1 MATRTVRLD
10 QAAESTLQALR
21 ERTGLSISEVLKR
34 GIEAYAASTRD
45 EVSLTPYE
53 IFRRLDLGRGGYAL
67 SEAKHAKAAVASAI
81 RKKHQR

>member
-10 QAAESTLQALR
+10 QAAESTLQVLR

-45 EVSLTPYE
+45 EASRTPYE
-53 IFRRLDLGRGGYAL
+53 IFRRLDLGQGGDAL
-67 SEAKHAKAAVASAI
+67 SEGKHAKAAIASAI
-81 RKKHQR
+81 RKKLQR

>member
-10 QAAESTLQALR
+10 QAAESTLQTLR

-67 SEAKHAKAAVASAI
+67 TEARRAKAAIVSAI
-81 RKKHQR
+81 RKKHHR